1 MGSLSS
7 PASGEGAGHT
17 DIVRL
22 GTRARSLSKGGIDLE
37 KMDVLVRRLE
47 ESLSGKEGRIVL
59 LSTRYPFMAP
69 CIMALF
75 KLLVGKQGRTTFYI
89 GADRPQ
95 FYLKRLLMAHGVPI
109 DNLKVIDV
117 ISGISSEEPSRS
129 GPNGVVYIRT
139 PFCFDVLHD
148 VINHLEIMIKTAA
161 PPPPGEDQA
170 SAKDHIERMKGFL
183 ILDNLTV
190 METYMDQDCMKTFIT
205 RLVDRMKGGKGC
217 ISIITMADPDLHPDL
232 YALARSMTDEEIK
245 IDQEWFGAKSP
256 VARPAA
262 RSRWG

>member
-1 MGSLSS
+1 
-7 PASGEGAGHT
+7 
-17 DIVRL
+17 
-22 GTRARSLSKGGIDLE
+22 
-37 KMDVLVRRLE
+37 MDVLVGRLE
-47 ESLSGKEGRIVL
+47 KSLSGKEGRIVL

-95 FYLKRLLMAHGVPI
+95 FYLKRILLAHGVPVDGI
-109 DNLKVIDV
+109 KVIDV
-117 ISGISSEEPSRS
+117 ISGISSEDPARS

-148 VINHLEIMIKTAA
+148 VINHLEVMIKTAA
-161 PPPPGEDQA
+161 PAPPSEGRA
-170 SAKDHIERMKGFL
+170 TAKDIVGGMNGFL

-190 METYMDQDCMKTFIT
+190 METYMDQDCMKTFLT

-217 ISIITMADPDLHPDL
+217 ISVIALADPDLHPDL
-232 YALARSMTDEEIK
+232 YTLAKSMTDDEIR
-245 IDQEWFGAKSP
+245 IDQEWFGAKG
-256 VARPAA
+256 VTARPAA